1 MKKLSL
7 LLVLVAAIFSVL
19 SLESIIYIPAERLIF
34 KGITFISLSL
44 SLCVASFN
52 NRIKKKEFWK
62 IGIINLMFLCLALT
76 DVANNSTDGLISLLR
91 FLSVCMLTTVL
102 FSYTRQDLEI
112 LMRYLLLFGLVVAI
126 ISIIYFFTDF
136 SRAEKFPIIEL
147 YSNKS
152 IIFEQ
157 NVFGIFIY
165 IVLVI
170 SINTNDRFLK
180 KIAIIF
186 VTLFAIFLS
195 FYRTV
200 YALSGLVMASSFST
214 VIKIILVTFFVL
226 FAVINHDLLYEVLK
240 LEQIATLT
248 GRSDLWRIGYSGF
261 EASPFFGLGESSIPE
276 YSNQILN
283 RYPPFTT
290 YHNIFVDIMYSAG
303 IIGLSIALLNTIL
316 IFQLVGSMRSRY
328 TLALLIAPAL
338 FNTYYPFAPNILGII
353 TGCWIVLMYRT
364 NHCTR

>member
-1 MKKLSL
+1 MKRLSL

-19 SLESIIYIPAERLIF
+19 SLESIVYIPAERLIF

-62 IGIINLMFLCLALT
+62 IGIINLMFLCLFN

-136 SRAEKFPIIEL
+136 SRAEKFPIIDL

-170 SINTNDRFLK
+170 SINTNDRFFK

-200 YALSGLVMASSFST
+200 YALSG
-214 VIKIILVTFFVL
+214 
-226 FAVINHDLLYEVLK
+226 
-240 LEQIATLT
+240 
-248 GRSDLWRIGYSGF
+248 
-261 EASPFFGLGESSIPE
+261 
-276 YSNQILN
+276 
-283 RYPPFTT
+283 
-290 YHNIFVDIMYSAG
+290 
-303 IIGLSIALLNTIL
+303 
-316 IFQLVGSMRSRY
+316 
-328 TLALLIAPAL
+328 
-338 FNTYYPFAPNILGII
+338 
-353 TGCWIVLMYRT
+353 
-364 NHCTR
+364 